1 MGGLDVADFW
11 GVAWAM
17 FAAVAGTGLAV
28 AAIAFARRTGFM
40 DQLEFD
46 GGYNALAPQLDR

>member
-1 MGGLDVADFW
+1 MGGLDDAGIW

-28 AAIAFARRTGFM
+28 AAIAFARRASFM

-46 GGYNALAPQLDR
+46 GGYNALAPVTER